1 MGIVAI
7 SENLGSQG
15 DEIGRE
21 VARALG
27 WRFADREII
36 ARAAEQYGEGVSE
49 LHHVIEERPTLWERF
64 TASKRHYL
72 SYVEAT
78 IFEMAAHGHAVLVGH
93 GAAVLLRGVP
103 HALRVRVNAPEPVRA
118 ERVRQAQGLVESAA
132 RNVVRETDGERA
144 SRIRFLYH
152 VDVDDPLLYDLT
164 LNTDRLT
171 VTDGVR
177 LVREAL
183 TAERLHTR
191 ETGLGVVRDLSL
203 AAQAKARLL
212 RDERTRS
219 LHLSVTA
226 AGGRVTVAGVVD
238 LETRHA
244 AALEVVRG
252 VPDVGEVVDE
262 MVVSQISRSYVRT

>member
-1 MGIVAI
+1 MGILAI

-21 VARALG
+21 VARALE

-36 ARAAEQYGEGVSE
+36 ARAAEQYGEGVTE
-49 LHHVIEERPTLWERF
+49 LHHVTEERPTLWERF

-78 IFEMAAHGHAVLVGH
+78 IFELAARGQVVLVGH

-118 ERVRQAQGLVESAA
+118 ERVRQAQGLVDAAA

-144 SRIRFLYH
+144 SRVRFLYH

-171 VTDGVR
+171 VADGVR

-191 ETGLGVVRDLSL
+191 EAGLGVVRDLSL
-203 AAQAKARLL
+203 AAQAKARLV
-212 RDERTRS
+212 RDGRTRP

-226 AGGRVTVAGVVD
+226 AEGRVTVAGAVD
-238 LETRHA
+238 SEPQHA
-244 AALEVVRG
+244 AALDVVRG
-252 VPDVGEVVDE
+252 VPDVGAVVDE
-262 MVVSQISRSYVRT
+262 ILVVQINRSRVRL